1 MLLNGLIIIL
11 IPFLGTSLGS
21 AVVLFSKGELNQ
33 KLQKFLLGF
42 ASGVMIAASIWSLLI
57 PSIEMAE
64 SQNIVAWIP
73 ATVGFLLGIGF
84 LLLLDSVIP
93 HMHLDQNSD
102 KAEGPK
108 SRLQRTT
115 MLVLAV
121 TLHNIPEGM
130 AVGVTFVGAISDN
143 TGITVAGALAL
154 AVGIAIQNFPEG
166 AIISLPLHAGGAS
179 RKKSCFLGI
188 MSGVVEPIGA
198 VLTVIFAGIAVP
210 LLPYLLSYAAG
221 AMIYVVTEELIPE
234 SQNGKH
240 SNIGT
245 IGVAIGFTLMMV
257 LDVAL
262 G

>member
-93 HMHLDQNSD
+93 HMHLDSD
-102 KAEGPK
+102 NPEGVRSSLSK
-108 SRLQRTT
+108 NT

-143 TGITVAGALAL
+143 TGITVAGALAR
-154 AVGIAIQNFPEG
+154 AVGIAIRGGNNFTTAPCRRSVTQKG
-166 AIISLPLHAGGAS
+166 
-179 RKKSCFLGI
+179 
-188 MSGVVEPIGA
+188 
-198 VLTVIFAGIAVP
+198 
-210 LLPYLLSYAAG
+210 LLSRDYVGSCRAYRCCTYGDFCRNSSPAVAVSSLICRRSNDICCNRRAYSGITKRQTFQHRNNRCCNRIYADDG
-221 AMIYVVTEELIPE
+221 
-234 SQNGKH
+234 S
-240 SNIGT
+240 
-245 IGVAIGFTLMMV
+245 
-257 LDVAL
+257 
-262 G
+262 

>member
-93 HMHLDQNSD
+93 HMHLDSD
-102 KAEGPK
+102 NPEGVRSSLSK
-108 SRLQRTT
+108 NT

-130 AVGVTFVGAISDN
+130 AVGVMYAGFLAGNAQ
-143 TGITVAGALAL
+143 ITAASALVL
-154 AVGIAIQNFPEG
+154 SLGIAIQNFPEG
-166 AIISLPLHAGGAS
+166 AIISMPLRAEGESKGKA
-179 RKKSCFLGI
+179 FLGGVL
-188 MSGVVEPIGA
+188 SGVVEPIGA
-198 VLTVIFAGIAVP
+198 VLTILAAQLVIPA
-210 LLPYLLSYAAG
+210 LPYFLSFAAG
-221 AMIYVVTEELIPE
+221 AMLYVVVEELIPE
-234 SQNGKH
+234 MSQGKH

-245 IGVAIGFTLMMV
+245 IFFAVGFSVMMT

>member
-64 SQNIVAWIP
+64 SQDIVAWIP

-93 HMHLDQNSD
+93 HMHLDSD
-102 KAEGPK
+102 NPEGVRSSLSK
-108 SRLQRTT
+108 NT

-166 AIISLPLHAGGAS
+166 AIISLPLHAGGVS

-210 LLPYLLSYAAG
+210 LLPYLLSFAAG

>member
-93 HMHLDQNSD
+93 HMHLDSD
-102 KAEGPK
+102 
-108 SRLQRTT
+108 
-115 MLVLAV
+115 
-121 TLHNIPEGM
+121 NPEG
-130 AVGVTFVGAISDN
+130 I
-143 TGITVAGALAL
+143 
-154 AVGIAIQNFPEG
+154 
-166 AIISLPLHAGGAS
+166 H
-179 RKKSCFLGI
+179 
-188 MSGVVEPIGA
+188 
-198 VLTVIFAGIAVP
+198 
-210 LLPYLLSYAAG
+210 
-221 AMIYVVTEELIPE
+221 
-234 SQNGKH
+234 
-240 SNIGT
+240 
-245 IGVAIGFTLMMV
+245 
-257 LDVAL
+257 
-262 G
+262 

>member
-93 HMHLDQNSD
+93 HMHLDSD
-102 KAEGPK
+102 NPEGVRSSLSK
-108 SRLQRTT
+108 NT

-154 AVGIAIQNFPEG
+154 AVGIAI
-166 AIISLPLHAGGAS
+166 H
-179 RKKSCFLGI
+179 
-188 MSGVVEPIGA
+188 
-198 VLTVIFAGIAVP
+198 P
-210 LLPYLLSYAAG
+210 LLPYLLSFAAG

>member
-93 HMHLDQNSD
+93 HMHLDSD
-102 KAEGPK
+102 NPEGVRSSLSK
-108 SRLQRTT
+108 NT

-210 LLPYLLSYAAG
+210 LVAVSSLICRRSNDICCNRRAYSGITKRQTFQHRNNRCCNRIYADDG
-221 AMIYVVTEELIPE
+221 
-234 SQNGKH
+234 S
-240 SNIGT
+240 
-245 IGVAIGFTLMMV
+245 
-257 LDVAL
+257 
-262 G
+262 

>member
-93 HMHLDQNSD
+93 HMHLDSD
-102 KAEGPK
+102 NPEGVRSSLSK
-108 SRLQRTT
+108 NT

-179 RKKSCFLGI
+179 RKRSCFLGI

-210 LLPYLLSYAAG
+210 LVAVSSLICRRSNDICCNRRAYSGITKRQAFQHRNNRCCNRIYADDG
-221 AMIYVVTEELIPE
+221 
-234 SQNGKH
+234 S
-240 SNIGT
+240 
-245 IGVAIGFTLMMV
+245 
-257 LDVAL
+257 
-262 G
+262 

>member
-93 HMHLDQNSD
+93 HMHLDSD
-102 KAEGPK
+102 NPEGVRSSLSK
-108 SRLQRTT
+108 NT

-143 TGITVAGALAL
+143 TAITVAGALAL
-154 AVGIAIQNFPEG
+154 ARGSNNFTSAPCRRSVTQKVMLSRNYVGSCRAYRCCTYGDFCRNSSP
-166 AIISLPLHAGGAS
+166 AVAVSSLICRRSNDICCDRRAYS
-179 RKKSCFLGI
+179 GI
-188 MSGVVEPIGA
+188 TKRQTFQHRNNRCCNRI
-198 VLTVIFAGIAVP
+198 
-210 LLPYLLSYAAG
+210 YADDG
-221 AMIYVVTEELIPE
+221 
-234 SQNGKH
+234 S
-240 SNIGT
+240 
-245 IGVAIGFTLMMV
+245 
-257 LDVAL
+257 
-262 G
+262 

>member
-93 HMHLDQNSD
+93 HMHLDSD
-102 KAEGPK
+102 NPEGVRSSLSK
-108 SRLQRTT
+108 NT

-188 MSGVVEPIGA
+188 MSGAYRCCTYGDFCRNSSPVVA
-198 VLTVIFAGIAVP
+198 V
-210 LLPYLLSYAAG
+210 SS
-221 AMIYVVTEELIPE
+221 LICRR
-234 SQNGKH
+234 
-240 SNIGT
+240 SNDICCN
-245 IGVAIGFTLMMV
+245 
-257 LDVAL
+257 
-262 G
+262 

>member
-93 HMHLDQNSD
+93 HMHLDSD
-102 KAEGPK
+102 NPEGVRSSLSK
-108 SRLQRTT
+108 NT

-130 AVGVTFVGAISDN
+130 AVGVTFSRGGNNFTSAPCRRSVTQKVMLSRNYVGSCRAYRCCTYGDFCRNSSPVVAVSSLICRRSNDICCN
-143 TGITVAGALAL
+143 RRAYSGITKRQTFQHRNNRCCNR
-154 AVGIAIQNFPEG
+154 I
-166 AIISLPLHAGGAS
+166 
-179 RKKSCFLGI
+179 
-188 MSGVVEPIGA
+188 
-198 VLTVIFAGIAVP
+198 
-210 LLPYLLSYAAG
+210 YADDG
-221 AMIYVVTEELIPE
+221 
-234 SQNGKH
+234 S
-240 SNIGT
+240 
-245 IGVAIGFTLMMV
+245 
-257 LDVAL
+257 
-262 G
+262 

>member
-93 HMHLDQNSD
+93 HMHLDSD
-102 KAEGPK
+102 NPEGVRSSLSK
-108 SRLQRTT
+108 NT

-166 AIISLPLHAGGAS
+166 AIISLPLHAGGVS
-179 RKKSCFLGI
+179 RKRSCFLGI

-210 LLPYLLSYAAG
+210 LLPYLLSFAAG

>member
-93 HMHLDQNSD
+93 HMHLDSD
-102 KAEGPK
+102 NPEGVRSSLSK
-108 SRLQRTT
+108 NT

-179 RKKSCFLGI
+179 RKKVMLSRNYVGSCRAYRCCTYGDFCRNSSPIVAVSSLICRRSNDICCNRRAYSGI
-188 MSGVVEPIGA
+188 TKRQTFQHRNNRCCNRI
-198 VLTVIFAGIAVP
+198 
-210 LLPYLLSYAAG
+210 YADDG
-221 AMIYVVTEELIPE
+221 
-234 SQNGKH
+234 S
-240 SNIGT
+240 
-245 IGVAIGFTLMMV
+245 
-257 LDVAL
+257 
-262 G
+262 

>member
-93 HMHLDQNSD
+93 HMHLDSD
-102 KAEGPK
+102 NPEGVRSSISK
-108 SRLQRTT
+108 NT

-210 LLPYLLSYAAG
+210 LVAVSSLICRRSNDICCNRRAYSGITKRQTFQHRNNRCCNRIYADDG
-221 AMIYVVTEELIPE
+221 
-234 SQNGKH
+234 S
-240 SNIGT
+240 
-245 IGVAIGFTLMMV
+245 
-257 LDVAL
+257 
-262 G
+262 